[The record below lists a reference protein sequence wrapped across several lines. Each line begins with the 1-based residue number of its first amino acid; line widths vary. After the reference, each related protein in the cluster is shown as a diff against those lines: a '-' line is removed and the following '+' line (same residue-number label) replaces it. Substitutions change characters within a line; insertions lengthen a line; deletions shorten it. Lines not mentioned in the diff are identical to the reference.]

1 MIRTIWNAWEEEALE
16 LEWPEEWPLSEY
28 SLADGEPL
36 GEAAAEAA
44 LRDALSKVPVAE
56 RLAGARSACVLVDD
70 HTRPVAWGP
79 ILRRLIELLGERGLA
94 AGRVTVLASLAGH
107 ARMNEAEA
115 AWKVGRLPES
125 VRFAQHSL
133 EGPFKWLEA
142 GGRRVGVNSLYA
154 DADFKVALGSLIPHP
169 FAGFSGGA
177 KAVMPGVADL
187 ETIRRN
193 HRLVAFGRGKVAD
206 PANGIRRQ
214 MEEITEAVGLDL
226 LINAAVNGRREVVA
240 LFAGPPRETYPE
252 ASIWARRWSACPPAR
267 PHDVV
272 LLNAYPKDREMLQV
286 SNAFN
291 VLATLPKGHLEQVRD
306 VVLIARAKGGLG
318 FHALFGP
325 GGPLYS
331 NASVPW
337 WMAHANLLVY
347 SPELS
352 REDLEKS
359 LGGELF
365 GRWDGVLE
373 RLAAGRA
380 RRDAGFWH
388 QASLQTAE

>member
-1 MIRTIWNAWEEEALE
+1 MIRTVWNAWEEEPLE
-16 LEWPEEWPLSEY
+16 LNWPEDWPLSEY
-28 SLADGEPL
+28 SLADGEPW
-36 GEAAAEAA
+36 GEEAVEAA
-44 LRDALSKVPVAE
+44 LRGALSMASVAG

-79 ILRRLIELLGERGLA
+79 ILRRLIELMGELGLA
-94 AGRVTVLASLAGH
+94 PDRVTVLVSLAGH
-107 ARMNEAEA
+107 ARMAEAEVG
-115 AWKVGRLPES
+115 WKVGRLPDA

-142 GGRRVGVNSLYA
+142 GGKRVGVNSLYA
-154 DADFKVALGSLIPHP
+154 EAGFKVALGSLIPHP
-169 FAGFSGGA
+169 FAGLSGGA

-226 LINAAVNGRREVVA
+226 LVNAAVNGRREVVA
-240 LFAGPPRETYPE
+240 LFAGPPRQTYAE
-252 ASIWARRWSACPPAR
+252 ASAWARRWSACPPAR

-272 LLNAYPKDREMLQV
+272 ILNAYPKDREMLQV

-291 VLATLPKGHLEQVRD
+291 VLATLPKDHLEQVRD
-306 VVLIARAKGGLG
+306 VVLIARAKRGLG

-331 NASVPW
+331 KASVPW
-337 WMAHANLLVY
+337 WMAHAKLLVY
-347 SPELS
+347 SPGLAP
-352 REDLEKS
+352 EDLQQS
-359 LGGELF
+359 LGGELL
-365 GRWDGVLE
+365 GRWDEVLE
-373 RLAAGRA
+373 RLAAGGA
-380 RRDAGFWH
+380 RRDAGIWH